1 MDEIKKRLEQMKSG
15 SEQNAI
21 DVQNRVQS
29 ANDVQSRLERMKSG
43 TTEGGNITSR
53 LQQMK
58 QAATQNE
65 AEEAAYTRQLVP
77 VGQGAG
83 RSGRED
89 DLRQNASEAAQ
100 ALGRAYLPNAATT
113 AVQNYE
119 SASKEYNDYMDARYP
134 RRGLSALKGIADSF
148 VIGLKEQALGG
159 LYGAAAQADELLINS
174 ALAITDPVRRVYS
187 DVTGEEF
194 EPLYDTY
201 ESGFRKD
208 AADFLQ
214 EAATRNQQA
223 TEGMTGTGKLI
234 ANTAQAA
241 GNQLGTSLFGA
252 VTGGAANLSGL
263 SQITNAFK
271 NANLLAISAG
281 ASGSSYIDALSRG
294 ANISDAQAYGL
305 LSGATEYF
313 TERLFG
319 GNPLVDVDSGLVNRV
334 VSKLGGSERL
344 MNFLA
349 SQPVE
354 LVNEG
359 LEEMISEI
367 VTPVWQRLTYD
378 PNADWATID
387 EIIESGISGVL
398 LAGVMQGGARL
409 GNLALGRGNAMT
421 TLEQAA
427 REMAQQDAQ
436 QSQDAY
442 VQQVDAEMRRQGMTP
457 PQPAQNVTAQQQ
469 DTSVMTDAQRDSAY
483 SQLAQQTNSEQYAQ
497 KWQEYSAQLE
507 NVQNGDVL
515 YDAGGNEIGVV
526 SDKTDGG
533 FVVSGDGF
541 VEIIP
546 RGTFTRD
553 NTLNVLENG
562 GRFERSAQNAQATRA
577 AVVAENPQLV
587 RDDAFKRAKVN
598 SKTAR
603 ALDGVAKALG
613 VEIRFADKVAG
624 GAANGSYDNG
634 VITVA
639 LDSDDPL
646 RTVITHET
654 VHRLREVNAE
664 AYNAMERFVR
674 ENMSDWRRL
683 SYQNA
688 LAARGYEAST
698 DTLNEETVADAFG
711 YMLENSDV
719 LLKFAQDNRS
729 FAEKLRDALH
739 DVLLAIERHF
749 SKEKKLGDSEKET
762 FKELQSKVAEMERL
776 LGEGIA
782 GKRNSKQR
790 QADPVNDVKLAEQG
804 LTEDDIPAGAKFS
817 MKSPVE
823 ETDTLIA
830 LHNLTES
837 KLLSSLRLGGFPM
850 PSIAVTRVDI
860 PHTNFGDITLV
871 MDRRSIDPR
880 ANRRNAVY
888 SADAWTPTF
897 PQVEYAADAA
907 VERRISGRLNS
918 LSRQIDEMFRQDL
931 YRVSY
936 DMEDLLNRYGGE
948 TGLVEHAMG
957 NYGLKAA
964 YLEEQGQHISA
975 VTTQREADR
984 GYNPERAAKYQAIAD
999 VLGTNDPDVIG
1010 SMNLNEMRKQHG
1022 EALEQAFPGM
1032 TKSAFRMSGIL
1043 QQVQKYF
1050 SSRGSEPIYE
1060 TVTDVSA
1067 TRRAVDDALDNAGYE
1082 RWVRELFSGIERNSG
1097 IYNNK
1102 ERFTPSG
1109 NRRTFQQTHYPVTLD
1124 NIVKAMKG
1132 QNGGNSKNVSGFF
1145 GVKSLRAGTAQRF
1158 KSITDMHKLEGRLQ
1172 NLTESEVKDIN
1183 DALDERLI
1191 KISGELAEKSP
1202 SGASEYDYYQAD
1214 TIGNIMV
1221 EIADGGSYTIDSIM
1235 RKFNDEYGYHITN
1248 KLAAKVRDL
1257 LFDISQ
1263 MPVNLFEAKPERV
1276 VGFNEILAAVV
1287 PDNSSTALLDGLEQ
1301 AGVSTLKYK
1310 MDDETDRLNKV
1321 NSVENARFSRKL
1333 TNEDRRVLDELVKEF
1348 GAIEAG
1354 EKPARVIQVP
1364 RRTSADKTRKV
1375 SQTIR
1380 TVLEAGA
1387 TPDEAVPTIENLVA
1401 DGEFNYEVYGDKK
1414 AVERANAI
1422 INDKGYENALADWT
1436 ADVRQGKVNKT
1447 NTALGWSLYNSA
1459 ANAGDTKA
1467 AIGILSNI
1475 VEHQRSAAQAVQAT
1489 RILKAMTPEAQLYTV
1504 QRSVSNLQQEL
1515 IDKYGDR
1522 APNLV
1527 IDEQLA
1533 RNYLEAE
1540 TNAARDE
1547 AMKELYRD
1555 IGKQMPSRFID
1566 KWNAWRY
1573 LAMLGNPRTH
1583 IRNIVGNLGF
1593 TPIVA
1598 AKNVVA
1604 TGLEATVSR
1613 LSSGKTQRS
1622 KAFVGLGKSDRALLS
1637 AAYSDYANVRSEI
1650 SNGGK
1655 YSDFANANQYIEEG
1669 RRIFKNELLERAR
1682 KGNSAALEAED
1693 VIFASRHYAYALAQ
1707 YCKANGITA
1716 EQIRNGGKKLDKAR
1730 AYAVLE
1736 AQKATY
1742 RDTNAFSQMVSE
1754 LGRYSGKNPAKRA
1767 MSTAIEGILPFR
1779 KTPANILVRGV
1790 EYSPIGLLNSLTYN
1804 LYQVQK
1810 GNKTSAEAID
1820 SVAAGLTGT
1829 GLLALGAYMAAEG
1842 FVRGA
1847 GGDDEAKK
1855 DYAELMGHQPY
1866 ALELPNGTSVT
1877 LDWLA
1882 PQSLPFFVGVNLWEQ
1897 MQAENEGITMSGV
1910 LSAMSNVSDPLLEL
1924 SCLQSLNDVFDSVS
1938 YAASN
1943 DLAALPSILASS
1955 ATSYLTQAI
1964 PTLSGQIERTSQSE
1978 RMTTYTSKNAFL
1990 TSDMQY
1996 ALGRASSRIPGW
2008 DYAQIPYIDA
2018 WGRIEDE
2025 GTVFSRAVNNFL
2037 NPAYMSEIST
2047 SGMEDELLRL
2057 YESTSDASVLPD
2069 RAPRYFNVDG
2079 ERKDLTAD
2087 EYVQYAT
2094 ERGQQSYKMLE
2105 QLTASD
2111 AYQGADDTDKAALVD
2126 MVYEYANALAK
2137 SNVSDYKPDGW
2148 VAKAIE
2154 TSKKT
2159 GVSEVKYITM
2169 YNDIK
2174 GIESLKDS
2182 DGDTIAN
2189 SKGLQVMK
2197 YIYDTPG
2204 LTSRQREALFDV
2216 FDVGKTII
2224 GYNKALVNE
2233 KLKEMQ

>member
-15 SEQNAI
+15 SNQNTS
-21 DVQNRVQS
+21 DVQSS
-29 ANDVQSRLERMKSG
+29 AQESNDVQSRLERMKSG
-43 TTEGGNITSR
+43 AAKDNSVTSR
-53 LQQMK
+53 LQNMK
-58 QAATQNE
+58 QQNTQSATE
-65 AEEAAYTRQLVP
+65 KTSDTRQFVS

-113 AVQNYE
+113 AVHNYE
-119 SASKEYNDYMDARYP
+119 SASKEYNDYMDAAYP
-134 RRGLSALKGIADSF
+134 NSGLNALKGIADSF
-148 VIGLKEQALGG
+148 ITGLKEQTLGG

-174 ALAITDPVRRVYS
+174 ALAITDPVRRAYS
-187 DVTGEEF
+187 AVTGEQF

-201 ESGFRKD
+201 ESEFRKD

-223 TEGMTGTGKLI
+223 TEGMTDAGKLI

-241 GNQLGTSLFGA
+241 GNMLGTSLFGA
-252 VTGGAANLSGL
+252 AAGGAANLSGL

-281 ASGSSYIDALSRG
+281 ASGSNYIDALSQG

-354 LVNEG
+354 IVNEG

-367 VTPVWQRLTYD
+367 VSPVWQRLTYD

-398 LAGVMQGGARL
+398 LAGVMQGGTRL

-427 REMAQQDAQ
+427 QEMAQQEAQ

-457 PQPAQNVTAQQQ
+457 PQPAQDVTAQQQ

-497 KWQEYSAQLE
+497 KWQEYSSQLE

-515 YDAGGNEIGVV
+515 YDADGNEVGVV

-562 GRFERSAQNAQATRA
+562 GRFERSAQNMQATRA
-577 AVVAENPQLV
+577 ATMAENPQLV
-587 RDDAFKRAKVN
+587 RDDAFKRAKVD

-624 GAANGSYDNG
+624 GAANGSYENG

-674 ENMSDWRRL
+674 ENMSDWKRL

-688 LAARGYEAST
+688 LAARGYEQNA
-698 DTLNEETVADAFG
+698 DLLNEETVADAFG
-711 YMLENSDV
+711 YMLDNSDV

-749 SKEKKLGDSEKET
+749 SKEKRLGESEKEM
-762 FKELQSKVAEMERL
+762 FKELQGKVAEMEQL
-776 LGEGIA
+776 LGEGI
-782 GKRNSKQR
+782 
-790 QADPVNDVKLAEQG
+790 E
-804 LTEDDIPAGAKFS
+804 
-817 MKSPVE
+817 
-823 ETDTLIA
+823 
-830 LHNLTES
+830 
-837 KLLSSLRLGGFPM
+837 
-850 PSIAVTRVDI
+850 
-860 PHTNFGDITLV
+860 
-871 MDRRSIDPR
+871 
-880 ANRRNAVY
+880 
-888 SADAWTPTF
+888 
-897 PQVEYAADAA
+897 
-907 VERRISGRLNS
+907 
-918 LSRQIDEMFRQDL
+918 
-931 YRVSY
+931 
-936 DMEDLLNRYGGE
+936 
-948 TGLVEHAMG
+948 
-957 NYGLKAA
+957 
-964 YLEEQGQHISA
+964 
-975 VTTQREADR
+975 
-984 GYNPERAAKYQAIAD
+984 
-999 VLGTNDPDVIG
+999 
-1010 SMNLNEMRKQHG
+1010 
-1022 EALEQAFPGM
+1022 
-1032 TKSAFRMSGIL
+1032 
-1043 QQVQKYF
+1043 
-1050 SSRGSEPIYE
+1050 
-1060 TVTDVSA
+1060 
-1067 TRRAVDDALDNAGYE
+1067 
-1082 RWVRELFSGIERNSG
+1082 
-1097 IYNNK
+1097 
-1102 ERFTPSG
+1102 
-1109 NRRTFQQTHYPVTLD
+1109 
-1124 NIVKAMKG
+1124 
-1132 QNGGNSKNVSGFF
+1132 NVSGNQD
-1145 GVKSLRAGTAQRF
+1145 GA
-1158 KSITDMHKLEGRLQ
+1158 
-1172 NLTESEVKDIN
+1172 DIN
-1183 DALDERLI
+1183 SR
-1191 KISGELAEKSP
+1191 P
-1202 SGASEYDYYQAD
+1202 
-1214 TIGNIMV
+1214 
-1221 EIADGGSYTIDSIM
+1221 
-1235 RKFNDEYGYHITN
+1235 
-1248 KLAAKVRDL
+1248 AA
-1257 LFDISQ
+1257 
-1263 MPVNLFEAKPERV
+1263 EAKPEIKAQEAKYQESAKQPESKKTRANLQKASPKSV
-1276 VGFNEILAAVV
+1276 K
-1287 PDNSSTALLDGLEQ
+1287 STARRIIKESSSSLNTDELSSRLQSLYDALFDNGGKRNAEINSEAKSIAEDIVDSASELDTEIWSQYEDLR
-1301 AGVSTLKYK
+1301 SYLKNTKLYI
-1310 MDDETDRLNKV
+1310 T
-1321 NSVENARFSRKL
+1321 VENAHDVLRENIASLRRTYFGKLNIAKGRSNLDTFFNDLSGTWPELFDPKDALSPGSQLERILEVADMIYSRPEINPFEQYGTYSDAVEWMTDEIINRYVDSNGTLERPKYSLKTYTDEERTKHAKSAQKHFGTTDMWAETGYITADGKQLDFSGRHWGGDGGYREVDYRDISEVFESTEPDYGGNDYGGAMVQFMSEGNIRINPESGGIDLSVKPTAAQEKALRGFISENNGEVTLDIDMPDGRNIVSLEYSKGTNASRVLNDIRKYFNDGEIPSQSTTQQFHSRLSRKL
-1333 TNEDRRVLDELVKEF
+1333 TNEDRRALDELVKEF

-1414 AVERANAI
+1414 AVERANTV

-1447 NTALGWSLYNSA
+1447 NTALGWSLYNAA

-1515 IDKYGDR
+1515 IEKYGDR
-1522 APNLV
+1522 APDLV
-1527 IDEQLA
+1527 IDEVLA

-1540 TNAARDE
+1540 TDAARDE

-1598 AKNVVA
+1598 AKDAVA
-1604 TGLEATVSR
+1604 TGLEAAVYR
-1613 LSSGKTQRS
+1613 LSGGKTQRS

-1637 AAYSDYANVRSEI
+1637 AAYSDYANVQNEI

-1669 RRIFKNELLERAR
+1669 RKIFDSKILESLRTGS
-1682 KGNSAALEAED
+1682 GNALEYED
-1693 VIFASRHYAYALAQ
+1693 VIFSRLHYAYALAQ

-1754 LGRYSGKNPAKRA
+1754 LGRYSGKNPAKRVL
-1767 MSTAIEGILPFR
+1767 STAIEGILPFR
-1779 KTPANILVRGV
+1779 KTPANILARGV

-1810 GNKTSAEAID
+1810 GNKTSSEAID
-1820 SVAAGLTGT
+1820 SISAGLTGT

-1855 DYAELMGHQPY
+1855 DYAELTGHQPY

-1938 YAASN
+1938 YATSN

-2018 WGRIEDE
+2018 WGRTEDE

-2105 QLTASD
+2105 QLTATD
-2111 AYQGADDTDKAALVD
+2111 AYQRADDTDKATLVD

-2137 SNVSDYKPDGW
+2137 SNVSDYQPDGW
-2148 VAKAIE
+2148 VAKAVE

-2159 GVSEVKYITM
+2159 GISEVKYITM

-2182 DGDTIAN
+2182 DGDAIAN

-2204 LTSRQREALFDV
+2204 LTSRQREALFNV
-2216 FDVGKTII
+2216 FDVGKTVK

-2233 KLKEMQ
+2233 KLEEMQ